1 MDKSN
6 SNWLFVLLFQ
16 TRFQDMVSVNVNPS
30 TGWFLIWIRVL
41 TITEVSISSKLTRV
55 VIIQNFHT
63 IQRLWVMAFFKICFC
78 SGVCICFTSVERSA
92 VAVATPLLFVW
103 QLS

>member
-6 SNWLFVLLFQ
+6 SNWLFILLFQ

-41 TITEVSISSKLTRV
+41 TITEVSISNNTNKSSNNTELSYKDFGSWPCFKYVFAV
-55 VIIQNFHT
+55 VC
-63 IQRLWVMAFFKICFC
+63 AFA
-78 SGVCICFTSVERSA
+78 SQVLRD
-92 VAVATPLLFVW
+92 LQW
-103 QLS
+103 Q